1 MPYILPEDLIP
12 WLSDRNIWADVPTRK
27 IKRYWQHLKDVGSD
41 LATASPQCDHHP
53 LWIWGDAAHYN
64 KEQNIIV
71 ICFGSVLDDNT
82 DSIKQRFP
90 LVLCREDL
98 WMQLEWIVLLVLYL
112 FYLKTCSIY
121 IFIFASTYAGTCYTE
136 ELSCGYSTLYSYLEP
151 APCPQCLC
159 EDFLNLRFLKSLL
172 LRRRFWSVVVVT
184 STCGIKQRNA
194 VQVHH
199 LTRAKIVKSLEK
211 IYHGGICFNDGTQ
224 QRFCLTEIR
233 GDWKFQ
239 KETIWVD
246 FFGEFQNPTS

>member
-27 IKRYWQHLKDVGSD
+27 IKRYWHHLKDVGSD

-82 DSIKQRFP
+82 DSIKQCFP

-112 FYLKTCSIY
+112 FYFKRCSIY
-121 IFIFASTYAGTCYTE
+121 IYLCKYICWNLLHWGIELWLFDFIFLPGARP
-136 ELSCGYSTLYSYLEP
+136 LSAVPLWGLLESP
-151 APCPQCLC
+151 FSEVLVA
-159 EDFLNLRFLKSLL
+159 
-172 LRRRFWSVVVVT
+172 
-184 STCGIKQRNA
+184 A
-194 VQVHH
+194 VPV
-199 LTRAKIVKSLEK
+199 L
-211 IYHGGICFNDGTQ
+211 ICCRCN
-224 QRFCLTEIR
+224 
-233 GDWKFQ
+233 
-239 KETIWVD
+239 
-246 FFGEFQNPTS
+246 

>member
-121 IFIFASTYAGTCYTE
+121 IFIFASIM
-136 ELSCGYSTLYSYLEP
+136 LEP
-151 APCPQCLC
+151 AT
-159 EDFLNLRFLKSLL
+159 LRNWVVAIRLYIPTWSPPLVRSAFVRTSWISV
-172 LRRRFWSVVVVT
+172 FWSPCC
-184 STCGIKQRNA
+184 CGA
-194 VQVHH
+194 GSD
-199 LTRAKIVKSLEK
+199 LLSL
-211 IYHGGICFNDGTQ
+211 
-224 QRFCLTEIR
+224 
-233 GDWKFQ
+233 
-239 KETIWVD
+239 
-246 FFGEFQNPTS
+246 